1 MNLFEEMN
9 QNGHERI
16 LFCSDAASG
25 LSAIIAIHST
35 QLGPAIGGCRMRP
48 YSSPEAALTDAL
60 KLSKAM
66 TYKAAISGLAL
77 GGGKSVILGDP
88 KKDKSP
94 RLLAAFAGHV
104 AALGGRYIVGEDVG
118 TDLADIEQFRQIT
131 PHVAGWRTE
140 AGGTGDPA
148 PSTALGVFYAMRAAL
163 EERFGDPSFSGRK
176 IALQGVGKVGYA
188 LGTLLHQAGAKLFIS
203 DMDPE
208 RVALGCREWNADLLH
223 PHEIY
228 RVDCDLFAPCALG
241 GILNE
246 RTIPA
251 LSCKIVAGSAN
262 NQLETPT
269 AVNLLQEKGI
279 LYAPDY
285 LINAGGLIHVAA
297 ELPHAMKDTAD
308 SAIEKIADRLKQVFD
323 RARTESISTAE
334 AADQLAE
341 TRLTEGAK

>member
-1 MNLFEEMN
+1 MDLFEEMDR
-9 QNGHERI
+9 NGHEQV
-16 LFCSDAASG
+16 LFCSDRESG

-35 QLGPAIGGCRMRP
+35 RLGPALGGCRMRP
-48 YSSPEAALTDAL
+48 YLSSELALTDVL

-94 RLLAAFAGHV
+94 KLLAAFARHI
-104 AALGGRYIVGEDVG
+104 ATLGGRYIVGEDVG
-118 TDLADIEQFRQIT
+118 TDIDDIEQFRQIT
-131 PHVAGWRTE
+131 PHVAGWRAE

-148 PSTALGVFYAMRAAL
+148 PSTALGVFYGMRAAL
-163 EERFGDPSFSGRK
+163 EERFGDSSFSGRK
-176 IALQGVGKVGYA
+176 IAIQGVGKVGYA

-246 RTIPA
+246 RTLPS

-269 AVNLLQEKGI
+269 VVKLLQEKGI

-297 ELPHAMKDTAD
+297 GLPHAIQD
-308 SAIEKIADRLKQVFD
+308 STDLTIEKIADRLKQVFY
-323 RARTESISTAE
+323 RARTKSISTAE

-341 TRLTEGAK
+341 ERLAEGAK